1 MKRARTYFWPT
12 CQCRLSH
19 CPNHQ
24 FSRNDPRPIQ
34 GRELSFRCLLNDSV
48 PICEI
53 YTNQINSVTFK
64 SLCLTL
70 NVLCHSSGTFAFSSE
85 FHAANLRKKIL
96 TNKLFRKKCSVNGSF
111 LKSSFSHHYNIL
123 LFYYSYKY
131 NNVM

>member
-64 SLCLTL
+64 SLCLPSMSCGSL
-70 NVLCHSSGTFAFSSE
+70 DEDNPSLE
-85 FHAANLRKKIL
+85 FHVANLRKKIL

>member
-24 FSRNDPRPIQ
+24 ISRNDPRPIQ
-34 GRELSFRCLLNDSV
+34 GREQSFRCFLNDSV
-48 PICEI
+48 SICEI

-64 SLCLTL
+64 SLLSYPQCLVVPLTKI
-70 NVLCHSSGTFAFSSE
+70 NPIFRVPRCKST
-85 FHAANLRKKIL
+85 KKIL

-111 LKSSFSHHYNIL
+111 FNISFSHHY
-123 LFYYSYKY
+123 K
-131 NNVM
+131 V